1 MSSVYLG
8 CPLWAHAPWRGAFF
22 TRGARREEFLPQYAS
37 VFPTAEGNATFYGL
51 PTEAT
56 VERWA
61 AEAPEGFRFCFKF
74 PRTISHERQLE
85 GAGEETAQFLGR
97 VAPLG
102 PRLGPF
108 FLQLHERFGVE
119 RIRTLER
126 FLDALP
132 AGCRCAVEVRAP
144 EFFAGGPAER
154 RLDDLLTARRVD
166 RVLFDT
172 GGLFAVKAEDE
183 ATRDAQRKK
192 PRVPRRETATARA
205 PFVRFVGNP
214 AVEANDPALRR
225 WAGVARR
232 WCEEGRTP
240 FIFLHHPD
248 DLHAPALARRFQ
260 HWLHLEDP
268 ARFAPPPRWP
278 VEGESESERQLSLF

>member
-1 MSSVYLG
+1 MYLG
-8 CPLWAHAPWRGAFF
+8 CPLWAHAPWRGSFF
-22 TRGARREEFLPQYAS
+22 TREARREDFLPQYAS

-51 PTEAT
+51 PSEAT

-85 GAGEETAQFLGR
+85 NAGEETAQFLAR

-102 PRLGPF
+102 TRLGPF

-126 FLDALP
+126 FLEALP
-132 AGCRCAVEVRAP
+132 EHCRCAVEVRAP
-144 EFFAGGPAER
+144 EFFGGGPAER
-154 RLDDLLTARRVD
+154 RLDDLLTARKMD

-172 GGLFAVKAEDE
+172 GGLFAAKAEDE

-192 PRVPRRETATARA
+192 PRVPRRETTTALA
-205 PFVRFVGNP
+205 PFVRFVGDP
-214 AVEANDPALRR
+214 VVEANDVALQR
-225 WAGVARR
+225 WAKVARR
-232 WCEEGRTP
+232 WCEEGKTP

-248 DLHAPALARRFQ
+248 DLHAPALSRRFQ
-260 HWLHLEDP
+260 HWLHVEDP
-268 ARFAPPPRWP
+268 QRFPLPPRWP
-278 VEGESESERQLSLF
+278 AEVEPPPGGQLSLF